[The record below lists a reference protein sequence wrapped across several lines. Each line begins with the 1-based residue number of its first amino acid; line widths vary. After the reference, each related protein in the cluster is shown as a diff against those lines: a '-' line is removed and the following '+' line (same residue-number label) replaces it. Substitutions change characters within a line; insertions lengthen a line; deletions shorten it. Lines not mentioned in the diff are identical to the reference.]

1 MVQRLRRELQQERK
15 CRDDERR
22 TEEAARERREEEEH
36 RQGEQKLSQVK
47 SELTLVAEK
56 NATLKEEVGIQCSY
70 LLNCS
75 HLVTTQPRTLVYFIT
90 TNKK

>member
-1 MVQRLRRELQQERK
+1 MQRLRRELQQERK
-15 CRDDERR
+15 GRDDERR
-22 TEEAARERREEEEH
+22 KEEAERREEEGH
-36 RQGEQKLSQVK
+36 RHGEQKLK
-47 SELTLVAEK
+47 KATSELALIAEK
-56 NATLKEEVGIQCSY
+56 NATLKEQVGIQCSC